1 MHDVFHSKARVPRV
15 TWMHLWA
22 KCCGGERLLPTNP
35 IWFQTRPGPVEKCKK
50 LFGRLSR
57 RQWVWNSECV
67 CMCVCGCSCHA
78 CRCSFQFNCLRLM
91 AWVLRCHSNRRLM
104 WIATVRVTSQS
115 PSKSNALHVQ
125 EINGSTA
132 DILLELYDDQRKILG
147 QNDTW
152 AGSIDSYIY
161 NIVVHCSFAEETPH
175 PYSHD
180 GGFGQDLERLQR
192 SESSSHGS
200 QPVSWLEWVFAWFES
215 IRGRIYGIIKYN
227 LKIIITYSNL
237 YMNSEP
243 CWRTWMD
250 VVLAF
255 LRQEFII
262 VHHFSILFFNCI
274 MIQFKPGCW
283 TTKRLPD
290 VRCYCSLGHLKICD
304 WLFSGTMCLP
314 SSGESRL
321 LACFRYVQNSLCG
334 PHWMWGHRRI
344 PVNPRLRLD
353 DFSLNLYQPACV
365 WILALLGRI
374 KANNE

>member
-1 MHDVFHSKARVPRV
+1 MCRIRFNSSIVVFMHDVFHSKARVPRV
-15 TWMHLWA
+15 TWMHSWA

-152 AGSIDSYIY
+152 AGSIDS
-161 NIVVHCSFAEETPH
+161 CRL
-175 PYSHD
+175 YSCA
-180 GGFGQDLERLQR
+180 LQLCR
-192 SESSSHGS
+192 GNTTSL
-200 QPVSWLEWVFAWFES
+200 QPRWRFWPRPW
-215 IRGRIYGIIKYN
+215 
-227 LKIIITYSNL
+227 KITEI
-237 YMNSEP
+237 
-243 CWRTWMD
+243 W
-250 VVLAF
+250 
-255 LRQEFII
+255 
-262 VHHFSILFFNCI
+262 
-274 MIQFKPGCW
+274 K
-283 TTKRLPD
+283 
-290 VRCYCSLGHLKICD
+290 
-304 WLFSGTMCLP
+304 
-314 SSGESRL
+314 
-321 LACFRYVQNSLCG
+321 
-334 PHWMWGHRRI
+334 
-344 PVNPRLRLD
+344 
-353 DFSLNLYQPACV
+353 
-365 WILALLGRI
+365 
-374 KANNE
+374 